1 MKKISVCFG
10 GYCPMHQGHLD
21 VIMRAKKET
30 DCCFVV
36 VCGYESEPRG
46 LELNK
51 NIKQRTQLVKQFF
64 KDDET
69 IHVISVN
76 DTELGLDESMS
87 LNNWKIWTNC
97 VCEQI
102 YDYLHPYNEY
112 DENNGL
118 ICHILKRQ
126 ELFTNNV
133 ELVFYVGETRYVKDL
148 ESIGYK
154 SVLVGYDENAENH
167 RVNNISASMVRSNPL
182 KYWDKIVPTFKPGL
196 TKKILVL
203 GTASEGKTTL
213 VKDIAN
219 YFQIPHTTEFGR
231 DYMEVRNMLDPDLSP
246 EDFLNFLIG
255 QRQYYFDALNN
266 PGNPGIIISDT
277 DNLVTLMYARAYVFN
292 DEMNMTEND
301 FKMLYSVAKA
311 LQSGVTWDKIF
322 LITPHNKFVDDG
334 SRYMGQASIEER
346 MKNYRIL
353 KNYLTEFG
361 LIDKVVELNGS
372 YMDHFNAV
380 KDYINGLYNV

>member
-1 MKKISVCFG
+1 
-10 GYCPMHQGHLD
+10 
-21 VIMRAKKET
+21 
-30 DCCFVV
+30 
-36 VCGYESEPRG
+36 
-46 LELNK
+46 
-51 NIKQRTQLVKQFF
+51 
-64 KDDET
+64 
-69 IHVISVN
+69 
-76 DTELGLDESMS
+76 
-87 LNNWKIWTNC
+87 
-97 VCEQI
+97 
-102 YDYLHPYNEY
+102 
-112 DENNGL
+112 
-118 ICHILKRQ
+118 
-126 ELFTNNV
+126 
-133 ELVFYVGETRYVKDL
+133 
-148 ESIGYK
+148 
-154 SVLVGYDENAENH
+154 
-167 RVNNISASMVRSNPL
+167 MVRSNPL
-182 KYWDKIVPTFKPGL
+182 KYWDKIVPTFKPDL

-277 DNLVTLMYARAYVFN
+277 DNLVTLMYARAYIFN

-353 KNYLTEFG
+353 KNYLKEFG